1 MRKKQFF
8 KLLSCL
14 LCIVL
19 IAATA
24 LMATGCNDNKTNTKA
39 PSTTVNESEIPSAN
53 VLGTGQ
59 TKFFFSVIDTEGKE
73 KVFEIHTDKKNVGEA
88 LIELELISGEDSQ
101 YGLYVK
107 TVDGITL
114 DYDKDGKYWAFY
126 IGDQYATSG
135 VDTTEITAGSTYTFK
150 AE

>member
-1 MRKKQFF
+1 MQKKQLF
-8 KLLSCL
+8 KLLSCF

-24 LMATGCNDNKTNTKA
+24 LMATGCGEDEINTNA
-39 PSTTVNESEIPSAN
+39 PSATVNESEIPSEN

-59 TKFFFSVIDTEGKE
+59 TKFFFSVIDAEGKE
-73 KVFEIHTDKKNVGEA
+73 KVFEIHTDKKIVGEV
-88 LIELELISGEDSQ
+88 LMELGLISGEESQ

-114 DYDKDGKYWAFY
+114 DFDKDGKYWAFY
-126 IGDQYATSG
+126 IGGEYAMSG

>member
-1 MRKKQFF
+1 MQKKQFL

-14 LCIVL
+14 LCLVL

-24 LMATGCNDNKTNTKA
+24 LMATGCNDKTNTNA
-39 PSTTVNESEIPSAN
+39 PSATVNESEIPSEN

-59 TKFFFSVIDTEGKE
+59 TKFFFSVIDAEGKE
-73 KVFEIHTDKKNVGEA
+73 TTFEIHTNKTKVGDA
-88 LIELELISGEDSQ
+88 LLELNLISGETGD

-107 TVDGITL
+107 TVNGITV

-126 IGDQYATSG
+126 IGGEYAVTG
-135 VDTTEITAGSTYTFK
+135 VDSTEITAGSTYTFK

>member
-1 MRKKQFF
+1 MQKKQLL
-8 KLLSCL
+8 KLFSCL
-14 LCIVL
+14 LCVVL

-24 LMATGCNDNKTNTKA
+24 LMATGCNDKTNTNA
-39 PSTTVNESEIPSAN
+39 PSATVNESEIPSEN

-59 TKFFFSVIDTEGKE
+59 TKFFFSVIDAEGKE
-73 KVFEIHTDKKNVGEA
+73 KVFEIHTDKKIVGKV
-88 LIELELISGEDSQ
+88 LMELGLISGEESQ

-107 TVDGITL
+107 TVNGITL

-126 IGDQYATSG
+126 IGGEYSMSG